1 MSRSL
6 AGFPQEGKSRSA
18 LAPRTLVLAASTLLL
33 AAWGA
38 ADLIDQTFVASL
50 RPRPRG
56 EAAYRPHEVIVKF
69 ETATATST
77 AMHAIADAGG
87 QTARRSRDGGHFLV
101 TLADGLSV
109 PEGVSRFAHM
119 PGVAEAEPN
128 GLAYATATTFSPND
142 RLFTRQ
148 WHLKMLNAERTW
160 AIQKGDSSIVI
171 AVLDTGVAY
180 EDRGAFRRAPDWGST
195 VFVPGYNVFT
205 NDSHANDDNFH
216 GTHVASTIAEATDNA
231 EGAAGLAFGC
241 ALMPVKVLDRD
252 GVGSFFDIA
261 EGIQYA
267 YRDAPQKAKV
277 INLSLAGDTTSTFL
291 SGVIED
297 AVRSGVVIVA
307 AAGNEHRNR
316 VSFPASHPKVIGV
329 GAVDLR
335 KQRAD
340 YSNFGADLDVVAPGG
355 DVDRD
360 DDHDGRPDGVLQQT
374 FDPDEAEL
382 GHYDRFAYY
391 YVSGTSQASP
401 HVAALAG
408 LLMRQG
414 ITSPAA
420 VQAAIQSTAEDLGA
434 PGRDDTFGYG
444 LIRPVEALSGLGLD
458 R

>member
-1 MSRSL
+1 VSSRL
-6 AGFPQEGKSRSA
+6 AGSPQGGKSRSA
-18 LAPRTLVLAASTLLL
+18 SSLRTLVLAAAVLGLS
-33 AAWGA
+33 AWGA
-38 ADLIDQTFVASL
+38 ADLIDQTFVASV
-50 RPRPRG
+50 RATAAG
-56 EAAYRPHEVIVKF
+56 AEAYRPHEVIVSF
-69 ETATATST
+69 GTATATST
-77 AMHAIADAGG
+77 AMHAITDAGG
-87 QTARRSRDGGHFLV
+87 RTARRSSDGGHFLV
-101 TLADGLSV
+101 TLDDGLSV
-109 PEGVSRFAHM
+109 PDAVSRFAHM

-128 GLAYATATTFSPND
+128 GIARATATTFSPND
-142 RLFTRQ
+142 RLFFRQ

-160 AIQKGDSSIVI
+160 AIQKGGPEVVV

-180 EDRGAFRRAPDWGST
+180 EDRGVFRRAPDWGST
-195 VFVPGYNVFT
+195 VFVQGYNVFT

-241 ALMPVKVLDRD
+241 AIMPVKVLDHD

-267 YRDAPQKAKV
+267 YRDAPKKAKV

-307 AAGNEHRNR
+307 AAGNESRNR
-316 VSFPASHPKVIGV
+316 VSFPASHPNVIGV
-329 GAVDLR
+329 GAVDAR

-340 YSNFGADLDVVAPGG
+340 YSNAGPELDVVAPGG

-360 DDHDGRPDGVLQQT
+360 DDHDGRPDGVLQQS

-382 GHYDRFAYY
+382 GHYDRFAYF
-391 YVSGTSQASP
+391 YVSGTSQAAP
-401 HVAALAG
+401 HVAALAA
-408 LLMRQG
+408 LLIQQG

-434 PGRDDTFGYG
+434 PGRDNVYGYG
-444 LIRPVEALSGLGLD
+444 LIRPVEALTGLGVNQ
-458 R
+458 